1 MKAFEFRKLSDVE
14 LKKRIQEEQDN
25 LSHLKFQSVIGQI
38 QNPMKLSQMRRDI
51 ARMKTILRQREFEQV
66 PQPPQPVAAAT
77 EKVQ

>member
-14 LKKRIQEEQDN
+14 LRKRIQEEEEG

-38 QNPMKLSQMRRDI
+38 QNPMKMSQIRKDI

-66 PQPPQPVAAAT
+66 PQPTQPVAAST
-77 EKVQ
+77 EKAQ

>member
-14 LKKRIQEEQDN
+14 LRKRIQEEQES

-38 QNPMKLSQMRRDI
+38 QNPMKMSQIRKDI

-66 PQPPQPVAAAT
+66 PQSTQPAAAST
-77 EKVQ
+77 EKAQ